1 MVKIDM
7 YILQEKNEQAGR
19 SEREEGKERKKRNEM
34 EELALSSQKKSH
46 KEISKFRFYYHN
58 HAPR

>member
-1 MVKIDM
+1 M